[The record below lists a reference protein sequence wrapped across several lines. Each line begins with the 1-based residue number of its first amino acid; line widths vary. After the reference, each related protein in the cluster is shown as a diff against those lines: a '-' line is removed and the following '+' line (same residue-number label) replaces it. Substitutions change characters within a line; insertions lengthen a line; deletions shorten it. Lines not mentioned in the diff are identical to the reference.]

1 MILRKSISQVVI
13 HIKKSKKDKKI
24 IMSKP
29 IAKITIT
36 PNCCRLHG
44 IEGAFDEA
52 CKLLKKSYN
61 LFAGSDFN
69 KDKIWCIELHIK
81 K

>member
-1 MILRKSISQVVI
+1 
-13 HIKKSKKDKKI
+13 
-24 IMSKP
+24 MSKP
-29 IAKITIT
+29 IANITIT
-36 PNCCRLHG
+36 PNCRRLHG

-61 LFAGSDFN
+61 LFADSPN
-69 KDKIWCIELHIK
+69 QKDATWCIELHLK

>member
-1 MILRKSISQVVI
+1 
-13 HIKKSKKDKKI
+13 
-24 IMSKP
+24 MSKP

-61 LFAGSDFN
+61 LFADSPN
-69 KDKIWCIELHIK
+69 QKDATWCIELHLK